1 MATVIQIKRSPA
13 TSAPAT
19 LKLGELAYT
28 YGTGTQSNLG
38 DRIFIGEGGVNP
50 GDGNANNVSVI
61 GGEYFT
67 NMLDHVHGTLTGNS
81 ALTADANLA
90 IDTINVGNSLTA
102 GGEIRFNEGTNNG
115 TSFIGLRAP
124 NAVTQSKTFVLPD
137 GDGTAGQFLKTDGSG
152 NLDFT
157 TVNQFINLAGDT
169 GTDQYNTSETLT
181 FAGGPG
187 LDTDVTDNN
196 VEIQANS
203 LTNANLSGSAAISNA
218 NLEHPTTTLGSS
230 VLTLGTTTTDIDGLT
245 SLVVDDITINGQT
258 ISTTAANKD
267 ITLTPHGT
275 GTIIVPSGYED
286 RAGFTD
292 NSLANKT
299 YVDQV
304 AQGLDTKPSCKL
316 ATTTNL
322 TATYS
327 NGSAGVG
334 ATLTNSGTQATLT
347 LDSTAANLDDRVL
360 VKDQTTRTQN
370 GIYVV
375 TSVGGASSNWVL
387 TRATPEDQPAEL
399 SGGAFVFVEEGV
411 LNANNGYTFTHTGQP
426 TFGTTNLDVSQFSG
440 AGQITAGAAMSKDGN
455 QLDVEVDD
463 SSIEVSSDA
472 LRVKALGIQ
481 DSMIANSTI
490 TTSKLANPTIFFKDE
505 SSTQGQ
511 ISLEGTLQFLAGEGI
526 NTIASADTIKIE
538 GEDATT
544 SNKGVASFTSDN
556 FQVTSGEVEIVT
568 VDGGNF

>member
-1 MATVIQIKRSPA
+1 MATVIQIKRSSS
-13 TSAPAT
+13 TSAPGS

-28 YGTGTQSNLG
+28 YGTGTQGNLG
-38 DRIFIGEGGVNP
+38 DRIFIGEGGVDSN
-50 GDGNANNVSVI
+50 GDANNVSVI

-67 NMLDHVHGTLTGNS
+67 AMLDHVHGTLTGNS

-102 GGEIRFNEGTNNG
+102 GGEVRFNEGTNNG
-115 TSFIGLRAP
+115 TNFIGLRAP

-218 NLEHPTTTLGSS
+218 NLENPTTTLGSS
-230 VLTLGTTTTDIDGLT
+230 VLTLGTTTTDIAGLT

-258 ISTTAANKD
+258 ITTTAGNKD

-292 NSLANKT
+292 NSLANKM

-316 ATTTNL
+316 ATTANL

-327 NGSAGVG
+327 NGSLGVG

-347 LDSTAANLDDRVL
+347 LDSTAANLDDRIL

-375 TSVGGASSNWVL
+375 TNVGGASSNWVL

-490 TTSKLANPTIFFKDE
+490 TTAKIANPTIFFKDE
-505 SSTQGQ
+505 TSTQGQ
-511 ISLEGTLQFLAGEGI
+511 VSLEGTLQFLAGEGI

-544 SNKGVASFTSDN
+544 SNKGVASFKSDN

>member
-1 MATVIQIKRSPA
+1 MATVIQIKRSSA
-13 TSAPAT
+13 TSAPGT

-28 YGTGTQSNLG
+28 YGTGSQSNLG
-38 DRIFIGEGGVNP
+38 DRIFIGEGGVDSN
-50 GDGNANNVSVI
+50 GDANNVSVI
-61 GGEYFT
+61 GGQYFT
-67 NMLDHVHGTLTGNS
+67 DMLDHVHGTLTGSS

-90 IDTINVGNSLTA
+90 IDTINIGNSLTA

-115 TSFIGLRAP
+115 TNFIGLRAP
-124 NAVTQSKTFVLPD
+124 NAVTGSKTFVLPD

-181 FAGGPG
+181 FSGAAG

-218 NLEHPTTTLGSS
+218 NLENPTTTLGSS
-230 VLTLGTTTTDIDGLT
+230 VLTLGTTTTDIEGLT

-258 ISTTAANKD
+258 ITTTAGNKD
-267 ITLTPHGT
+267 IDLTPHGT
-275 GTIIVPSGYED
+275 GTVTVPSGYED

-304 AQGLDTKPSCKL
+304 AQGLDTKPSCIL
-316 ATTTNL
+316 ATTENL

-327 NGSAGVG
+327 NGTAGVG
-334 ATLTNSGTQATLT
+334 ATLTNSGTQAVLV
-347 LDSTAANLDDRVL
+347 LDSTAANLGNRIL

-370 GIYVV
+370 GIYTV

-387 TRATPEDQPAEL
+387 TRATPEDQPSEL

-411 LNANNGYTFTHTGQP
+411 LNANNGYTFTHTGAP

-455 QLDVEVDD
+455 QLDVEVDN
-463 SSIEVSSDA
+463 SSIEVNSDA
-472 LRVKALGIQ
+472 LRVKALGVVN
-481 DSMIANSTI
+481 SMIANATI
-490 TTSKLANPTIFFKDE
+490 ATSKLANPTIFFKDE
-505 SSTQGQ
+505 TSTQGQ
-511 ISLEGTLQFLAGEGI
+511 VALEGTLQFLAGEGI

-544 SNKGVASFTSDN
+544 SNKGVASFKSDN